1 MAEVNTGEQP
11 LPLYRTGMLR
21 ECWDFRGFI
30 LASVRRDFVSRYL
43 GTNLGFVWALAQP
56 VAMIAIYTLVFAEIM
71 RPTIPGHASRFAY
84 GLHLCTGMILWQLF
98 SDLLGRGVGMFV
110 QNAALLK
117 KVSVPK
123 LGLAL
128 IAALSALLN
137 FAVLAGVFIVFL
149 LVAGMFPGSSMLAL
163 VPVVVLVVV
172 FAGGLGTLLG
182 CINVFYRDV
191 AQAVTLVL
199 QFWFWLTPIVYP
211 AEALPRTLA
220 NAIAWN
226 PLTPIMQFAQT
237 VVLDGRVPSPTP
249 LLYPLAIA
257 VLFAVLGWVMFR
269 KLSGEIVDEL

>member
-1 MAEVNTGEQP
+1 MGEIDSDRAP
-11 LPLYRTGMLR
+11 LPLYRAGMLR

-71 RPTIPGHASRFAY
+71 RPALPGHASRFAY

-98 SDLLGRGVGMFV
+98 SDLLGRGVLMFV
-110 QNAALLK
+110 QNATLLK

-128 IAALSALLN
+128 IATLSALLN
-137 FAVLAGVFIVFL
+137 FAVLAGVFILFL
-149 LVAGMFPGSSMLAL
+149 LAAGMFQGSVMLAL

-172 FAGGLGTLLG
+172 FAAGLGTLLG

-191 AQAVTLVL
+191 AQAVTLAL

-211 AEALPRTLA
+211 ADALPRTLA

-226 PLTPIMQFAQT
+226 PLTPIVQYAQT
-237 VVLDGRVPSPTP
+237 VVLDGRVPSPSS
-249 LLYPLAIA
+249 LMYPLIIA
-257 VLFAVLGWVMFR
+257 VLSAILGWVMFR